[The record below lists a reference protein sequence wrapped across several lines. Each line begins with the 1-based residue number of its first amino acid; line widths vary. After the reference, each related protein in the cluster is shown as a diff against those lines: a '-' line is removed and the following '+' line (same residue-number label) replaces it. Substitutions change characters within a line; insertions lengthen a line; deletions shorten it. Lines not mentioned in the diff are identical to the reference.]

1 MHQRKQH
8 VSTKQQGLGLIS
20 GLLVLCTASAAAD
33 FSRSQAILHPRYPAA
48 EPFII
53 EISGTWP
60 TDCHP
65 GEQKPRVESWDG
77 KTVRIAFDII
87 VVHITCND
95 RDTPY
100 RSLVDMSE
108 ALRGTAAKGDT
119 LAVQVDFE
127 GAPLEAT
134 VDLVCPP
141 GDDCGGVEQDRAA
154 VEPGLYYASEYL
166 NQGLLLA
173 RQGAATAIYPL
184 VYDKD
189 GNSTWL
195 FTGNLM
201 TEDAFFAEVLAF
213 SGGDCFGC
221 EPGGATP
228 DMSSI
233 GYLSVLADQPGV
245 LQVKVNDGLFT
256 PYRSLVFGYR
266 TFAVGPAGEQT
277 LIDLA
282 GRWGLGENH
291 GTDPPLGD
299 LTAFLPAVFDL
310 ELEDIVTASPGL
322 QQDGQVSY
330 LATGPTG
337 EPIGQVLCKGQT
349 AGDGVTGQ
357 CEFIDPTDAAEPL
370 FLFYQ
375 LAPSRLAIEYARPVI
390 AIGRAPGGQ
399 AVRLE

>member
-77 KTVRIAFDII
+77 NTVRIAFDII

-141 GDDCGGVEQDRAA
+141 GDDCGGVGQDRAA

-189 GNSTWL
+189 GNSIWL

-201 TEDAFFAEVLAF
+201 TEDAFFSEVLAF

>member
-1 MHQRKQH
+1 VQKYKQRFSINKPC
-8 VSTKQQGLGLIS
+8 LRLLL
-20 GLLVLCTASAAAD
+20 GLLVLLTTSALAD
-33 FSRSQAILHPRYPAA
+33 FSRSQAILHPRFPAA
-48 EPFII
+48 EPFFI

-65 GEQKPRVESWDG
+65 GEQKPKVESWDG
-77 KTVRIAFDII
+77 QTVKIAFDII

-100 RSLVDMSE
+100 RALVDMSE
-108 ALRGTAAKGDT
+108 ALRSTGASGDS
-119 LAVQVDFE
+119 LQLQVEFD
-127 GAPLEAT
+127 GASLEQT

-141 GDDCGGVEQDRAA
+141 GADCGAAEQGQTG
-154 VEPGLYYASEYL
+154 VEPGLYYASDYP

-189 GNSTWL
+189 GNSIWL

-201 TEDAFFAEVLAF
+201 TEDAFFSEVLAF

-228 DMSSI
+228 DMTSI
-233 GYLSVLADQPGV
+233 GHLSVLADQPGV

-256 PYRSLVFGYR
+256 EYRSLVFGYL
-266 TFAVGPAGEQT
+266 TFAVGPVGEQT

-282 GRWGLGENH
+282 GRWGLSENH

-299 LTAFLPAVFDL
+299 LTELLPAVFDL
-310 ELEDIVTASPGL
+310 YREEIVTANPGL

-337 EPIGQVLCKGQT
+337 EPIGQLLCKGQT
-349 AGDGVTGQ
+349 ASDGVTGL

-370 FLFYQ
+370 FLFHQ
-375 LAPSRLAIEYARPVI
+375 LGPSRLMIEYGRPVI

>member
-65 GEQKPRVESWDG
+65 GEQKPRVEFWDG
-77 KTVRIAFDII
+77 NTVRIAFDII

-266 TFAVGPAGEQT
+266 SFAVGPAGEQT